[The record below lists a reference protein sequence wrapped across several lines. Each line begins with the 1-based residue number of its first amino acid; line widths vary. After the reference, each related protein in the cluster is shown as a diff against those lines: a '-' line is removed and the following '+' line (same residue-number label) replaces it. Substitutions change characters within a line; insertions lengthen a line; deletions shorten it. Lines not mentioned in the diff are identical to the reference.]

1 MIPHPELIDA
11 MAEARLEQLHLT
23 DHDVGRPEPWDV
35 EAAMAAAAL
44 ATGLSLRI
52 RLGRSLLAIG
62 AAIAGEDEPE
72 GMHRAA

>member
-11 MAEARLEQLHLT
+11 MAEARLEQLHLS

-35 EAAMAAAAL
+35 EAATAAASL
-44 ATGLSLRI
+44 AAGLSLRI

-62 AAIAGEDEPE
+62 AAIAGEDDPQRI
-72 GMHRAA
+72 HRAA